1 MVGCL
6 SGYRGGCYDDVAMV
20 IPETAV
26 RVVMAMVGIS
36 GWNGSDGGGG
46 ESGDQGRNHRSF

>member
-1 MVGCL
+1 MGCL

-20 IPETAV
+20 IPETAD
-26 RVVMAMVGIS
+26 RVVMVGIS

-46 ESGDQGRNHRSF
+46 ESGDHGRNRRSF

>member
-1 MVGCL
+1 MGCL

-20 IPETAV
+20 ITEAAV